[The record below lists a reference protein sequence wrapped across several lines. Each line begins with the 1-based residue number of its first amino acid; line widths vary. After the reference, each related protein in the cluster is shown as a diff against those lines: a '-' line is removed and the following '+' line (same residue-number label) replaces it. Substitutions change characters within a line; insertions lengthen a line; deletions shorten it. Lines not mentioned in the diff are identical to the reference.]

1 MKPDCQRFFEDPDA
15 HASHLDTCAD
25 CQAVFGTMPVE
36 GRKINVDALPLAP
49 WEGASYRSWPLV
61 LGGALTLLALT
72 LALFAIGGGASDR
85 GLMATL
91 SSAVPSVDLVM
102 RAMQMF
108 GSAVRE
114 APRGWQI
121 AVVVSFVA
129 VNGALLLL
137 LRRAPRGI
145 DV

>member
-1 MKPDCQRFFEDPDA
+1 MRPDCERFFEDPDA
-15 HASHLDTCAD
+15 HAGHLDRCAD
-25 CQAVFGTMPVE
+25 CQAVFGAADLKS
-36 GRKINVDALPLAP
+36 RAIDVDALPLAP

-61 LGGALTLLALT
+61 LGGALTLFVLAT
-72 LALFAIGGGASDR
+72 ALF
-85 GLMATL
+85 LMAGGPERGAMQIL
-91 SSAVPSVDLVM
+91 SSIPSVDLVM

-121 AVVVSFVA
+121 AVVVSFFA
-129 VNGALLLL
+129 VNAVLLLL

>member
-1 MKPDCQRFFEDPDA
+1 MRPDCERFFEDPDSHAA
-15 HASHLDTCAD
+15 HLEGCTD
-25 CQAVFGTMPVE
+25 CRAVFGTSAIQSRP
-36 GRKINVDALPLAP
+36 IDVDALPLAP
-49 WEGASYRSWPLV
+49 WEGASFRSWPLV
-61 LGGALTLLALT
+61 LGGALTLVALAA
-72 LALFAIGGGASDR
+72 ALFAMAGPAADR
-85 GLMATL
+85 DAMQML
-91 SSAVPSVDLVM
+91 SSTVPSVDLMM

-121 AVVVSFVA
+121 AVVVSFFA
-129 VNGALLLL
+129 VNAVLLLL